1 MDSTAAEDDAPKA
14 KRTSGAGDVDL
25 ISGLDEDVLLRVLEL
40 VGDTRDASR
49 TCVLSRR
56 WLGLWKR
63 IPKLRFASC
72 YPTVCTA
79 ACSAAERHDALNRQ
93 YISCVNDI
101 LAERCGAASDPDYYY
116 YYPVS
121 SLCDVLDLRTNH
133 PEVSMAAAIA
143 TELCDALELSTLE
156 QFVSCVNDILAR
168 RAQSSESDC
177 AIESLAISYT
187 TTATGSGHKPREQVT
202 SAFVDAAQGWI
213 QYAFRRHGLKSF
225 TMDLHGLKC
234 YLVGVGMHL
243 EWKEEEEQELQ
254 GKSKTPTPVV
264 LLDEL
269 PNPPPIGMETM
280 HLALG
285 GASVRLP
292 AANNNAMKFASLVD
306 LSLEKMM
313 ITNGGARLLAHL
325 VSPAN
330 CPNLQKLR
338 LNQLRL
344 PDDDD
349 FNDEEMKL
357 ESSVLSELWIDHVNL
372 TTSLELATP
381 GLRIFHI
388 DHCFVEKL
396 TVSAPR
402 LEEFAFFRLG
412 YPPRCLE
419 VGGDLPCVRSLKIC
433 LRAFRSCYSGCT
445 LAPVLAAANEINV
458 RLLGQCISITSLDV
472 TLKGQQ
478 TSKTNVDIIRSM
490 VPQLPQITSLTV
502 NVSGDVFH
510 RYNFGT
516 SVESILTRF
525 SNLRNLSL
533 HLPRFRFIREVSTTY
548 PTFHL
553 WALFLFQIIK
563 DTLVPL

>member
-40 VGDTRDASR
+40 AGDTRDALR

-63 IPKLRFASC
+63 IPRLRFASC
-72 YPTVCTA
+72 YPAVSTA
-79 ACSAAERHDALNRQ
+79 ACSAAERHAALKRQ
-93 YISCVNDI
+93 YVSCVNDV
-101 LAERCGAASDPDYYY
+101 LAERCDASEPDYYY
-116 YYPVS
+116 YPIS
-121 SLCDVLDLRTNH
+121 SFRDVLDLRTH
-133 PEVSMAAAIA
+133 SPEVSMAADIA
-143 TELCDALELSTLE
+143 TELCDALERSALE
-156 QFVSCVNDILAR
+156 QYVSCVNDILAR
-168 RAQSSESDC
+168 RAQSDC

-187 TTATGSGHKPREQVT
+187 TTGSDSYGYKPREQVT

-213 QYAFRRHGLKSF
+213 QYAFRRRGLKSF
-225 TMDLHGLKC
+225 IMDLHGLKC
-234 YLVGVGMHL
+234 YRVGVGVHL
-243 EWKEEEEQELQ
+243 KLKEEEEEE
-254 GKSKTPTPVV
+254 GKTCPCPAPVV

-269 PNPPPIGMETM
+269 PNPPIGMETM

-292 AANNNAMKFASLVD
+292 AANTMKFASLVD

-313 ITNGGARLLAHL
+313 ITNGGARLLAYL

-330 CPNLQKLR
+330 CPHLQKLR
-338 LNQLRL
+338 MNQLRV

-349 FNDEEMKL
+349 DDSNDEKMKL

-372 TTSLELATP
+372 TTSLELTTP

-388 DHCFVEKL
+388 DHCAVEKL

-402 LEEFAFFRLG
+402 LEELAFFRLG
-412 YPPRCLE
+412 YPPRCVE
-419 VGGDLPCVRSLKIC
+419 VDGELPCVRSLKIC
-433 LRAFRSCYSGCT
+433 LRAYRSSYSGCT

-478 TSKTNVDIIRSM
+478 TSKTNVDMIKSM

-525 SNLRNLSL
+525 TNLRNLSL
-533 HLPRFRFIREVSTTY
+533 HLPRFHLIRKVSTTH
-548 PTFHL
+548 PTSHL
-553 WALFLFQIIK
+553 WVLFIYFPSPKIR
-563 DTLVPL
+563 